1 MRYLAPITMLILALA
16 IMPPVNAQIFKPD
29 IDKDHPAYI
38 KKDFVTALKHYRAL
52 AAQGHAPA
60 QYRIGTMYHL
70 GEGLTVDYKKAAY
83 WYRKA
88 AMQGYFHAQRELGI
102 LLNKGE
108 GVLQDRVMALVW
120 WNLAGAAGDP
130 FAQQYRDQV
139 GAKLTASERK
149 LALKLFKLCLQT
161 IFRSTSEDKLKNP
174 AKCPEYSVD

>member
-1 MRYLAPITMLILALA
+1 
-16 IMPPVNAQIFKPD
+16 
-29 IDKDHPAYI
+29 
-38 KKDFVTALKHYRAL
+38 
-52 AAQGHAPA
+52 
-60 QYRIGTMYHL
+60 MYHR

-130 FAQQYRDQV
+130 FAQQY
-139 GAKLTASERK
+139 GT
-149 LALKLFKLCLQT
+149 
-161 IFRSTSEDKLKNP
+161 RSGQSSP
-174 AKCPEYSVD
+174 PQSVSWP

>member
-1 MRYLAPITMLILALA
+1 MRYLAPITMLILAFA

-29 IDKDHPAYI
+29 IDKDHPAYM

-60 QYRIGTMYHL
+60 QYRIGTMYHR
-70 GEGLTVDYKKAAY
+70 GEGLNVDYKKAAY

-88 AMQGYFHAQRELGI
+88 AMQGYSHAQRELGI

-120 WNLAGAAGDP
+120 
-130 FAQQYRDQV
+130 
-139 GAKLTASERK
+139 
-149 LALKLFKLCLQT
+149 
-161 IFRSTSEDKLKNP
+161 
-174 AKCPEYSVD
+174 